1 MKSNMKSIKAD
12 SLKARII
19 GAMKTS
25 RFDVD
30 YVAHK
35 CGMSRTTW
43 YRKMKNP
50 RLFTVGD
57 LVTIER
63 LTGAH
68 LLKGD

>member
-1 MKSNMKSIKAD
+1 MKQNMKSIKANN
-12 SLKARII
+12 LKARII
-19 GAMKTS
+19 GTMKMA
-25 RFDVD
+25 RLDVD
-30 YVAHK
+30 YVSAK

-63 LTGAH
+63 LTGVQ